1 MKPIYGLIGNP
12 VAHSMSPDIHNAAFQ
27 DLSLDGYYHAF
38 CVKNESLEEAVNGMR
53 ALGIQG
59 FNVTIPHKVSI
70 IKYLDRIDQSAK
82 ILGAVNTVRR
92 EKEQLV
98 GYNTDGEGF
107 LKSLK
112 QSLKKPID
120 ELMILIIG
128 AGGAA
133 RAIFTT
139 LASQHPKQLDVANR
153 TPQKAEAFISLYEGK
168 TRALSL
174 AEAEKNLASYDVLIQ
189 TTSVG
194 MHPNLEACP
203 LNVTK
208 AKKTC
213 LVCDIIYNP
222 LKTAFLKQAE
232 AKGLEILNGIG
243 MFIGQAALSF
253 KLWTGHEPDMEKMK
267 SIVLRK
273 LGGKEC

>member
-12 VAHSMSPDIHNAAFQ
+12 VAHSMSPDIHNAALK

-38 CVKNESLEEAVNGMR
+38 RVENDDLEDAVKGMR

-59 FNVTIPHKVSI
+59 FNVTVPHKVEI
-70 IKYLDRIDQSAK
+70 MKYLDRIDESAK
-82 ILGAVNTVRR
+82 VLGAVNTVRR

-112 QSLKKPID
+112 QSLDQPVS
-120 ELMILIIG
+120 ELSILIIG

-139 LASQHPKQLDVANR
+139 LAAGKPKRLDVANR
-153 TPQKAEAFISLYEGK
+153 TPEKAEAFIHLYDGTK
-168 TRALSL
+168 AMALS
-174 AEAEKNLASYDVLIQ
+174 EAEDDLSVYDVLIQ

-194 MHPNLEACP
+194 MHPHVDDVP
-203 LNVTK
+203 LSLAR
-208 AKKTC
+208 AKETC

-222 LKTAFLKQAE
+222 LKTALLKEAE
-232 AKGLEILNGIG
+232 AKGLKTLNGVG

-253 KLWTGHEPDMEKMK
+253 ELWTGREPDMEKMK

>member
-12 VAHSMSPDIHNAAFQ
+12 VAHSMSPDIHNAALK

-38 CVKNESLEEAVNGMR
+38 RVESDDLEDAVKGMR

-59 FNVTIPHKVSI
+59 FNVTVPHKVEI
-70 IKYLDRIDQSAK
+70 MKYLDRIDESAK
-82 ILGAVNTVRR
+82 VLGAVNTVRR

-112 QSLKKPID
+112 QSLDQPVS
-120 ELMILIIG
+120 ELSILIIG

-139 LASQHPKQLDVANR
+139 LAAEKPKRLDVANR
-153 TPQKAEAFISLYEGK
+153 TPEKAEAFVRLYDGTKAMSL
-168 TRALSL
+168 S
-174 AEAEKNLASYDVLIQ
+174 EAEGDLSVYDVLIQ

-194 MHPNLEACP
+194 MHPNVDDVP
-203 LNVTK
+203 LSLAR
-208 AKKTC
+208 AKETC

-222 LKTAFLKQAE
+222 LKTVLLKEAE
-232 AKGLEILNGIG
+232 AKGLKTLNGVG

-253 KLWTGHEPDMEKMK
+253 ELWTGREPDMEKMK

>member
-12 VAHSMSPDIHNAAFQ
+12 VAHSMSPDIHNAALQ

-38 CVKNESLEEAVNGMR
+38 HVENADLEDAVKGMR
-53 ALGIQG
+53 ALGVQG
-59 FNVTIPHKVSI
+59 FNVTVPHKVSI
-70 IKYLDRIDQSAK
+70 MKYLDRIDDSAK
-82 ILGAVNTVRR
+82 ALGAVNTVRR
-92 EKEQLV
+92 EKEEFV

-107 LKSLK
+107 LKSLE
-112 QSLKKPID
+112 QSLDKPVR
-120 ELMILIIG
+120 ELSLLIIG

-139 LASQHPKQLDVANR
+139 LASKLPNRLDVANR
-153 TPQKAEAFISLYEGK
+153 TPEKAEAFVKLFEGEAK
-168 TRALSL
+168 TLTL
-174 AEAEKNLASYDVLIQ
+174 QEAETNLSAYDVVIQ

-194 MHPNLEACP
+194 MHPNVDAAP
-203 LNVTK
+203 LSLVQ
-208 AKKTC
+208 AKETC

-222 LKTAFLKQAE
+222 LKTALLKEAE
-232 AKGLEILNGIG
+232 AKGLKILDGVG

-253 KLWTGHEPDMEKMK
+253 ELWTGHEPNMEKMK

-273 LGGKEC
+273 LGGK

>member
-12 VAHSMSPDIHNAAFQ
+12 VAHSMSPDIHNAALK

-38 CVKNESLEEAVNGMR
+38 RVENDDLEDAVKGMR

-59 FNVTIPHKVSI
+59 FNVTVPHKVAI
-70 IKYLDRIDQSAK
+70 MKYLDRIDESARV
-82 ILGAVNTVRR
+82 LGAVNTVRR
-92 EKEQLV
+92 EKEELV

-112 QSLKKPID
+112 PSLDKPVS
-120 ELMILIIG
+120 ELSILIIG

-139 LASQHPKQLDVANR
+139 LASERPKRLDVANR
-153 TPQKAEAFISLYEGK
+153 TPEKAEAFIQLYSGQTK
-168 TRALSL
+168 AVSL
-174 AEAEKNLASYDVLIQ
+174 AEAEEHLEAYDVLIQ

-194 MHPNLEACP
+194 MHPHVDDVP
-203 LNVTK
+203 LSLAR
-208 AKKTC
+208 AKETC

-222 LKTAFLKQAE
+222 LKTALLKEAE
-232 AKGLEILNGIG
+232 AKGLHTLNGVG

-253 KLWTGHEPDMEKMK
+253 GLWTGHEPDMEKMK

>member
-12 VAHSMSPDIHNAAFQ
+12 VAHSMSPDIHNAALK

-38 CVKNESLEEAVNGMR
+38 RVETDDLEDAVKGMR

-59 FNVTIPHKVSI
+59 FNVTVPHKVEI
-70 IKYLDRIDQSAK
+70 MKYLDRIDESAK
-82 ILGAVNTVRR
+82 VLGAVNTVRR

-112 QSLKKPID
+112 QSLDQPVS
-120 ELMILIIG
+120 ELSILVIG

-139 LASQHPKQLDVANR
+139 LAAGKPKRLDVANR
-153 TPQKAEAFISLYEGK
+153 TPEKAEAFIHLYDGTK
-168 TRALSL
+168 AMALS
-174 AEAEKNLASYDVLIQ
+174 EAEDDLSVYDVLIQ

-194 MHPNLEACP
+194 MHPHVDDVP
-203 LNVTK
+203 LSLAR
-208 AKKTC
+208 AKETC

-222 LKTAFLKQAE
+222 LKTALLKEAE
-232 AKGLEILNGIG
+232 AKGLKTLNGVG

-253 KLWTGHEPDMEKMK
+253 ELWTGREPDMEKMK

>member
-12 VAHSMSPDIHNAAFQ
+12 VAHSMSPDIHNAALK

-38 CVKNESLEEAVNGMR
+38 RVETDDLEDAVKGMR

-59 FNVTIPHKVSI
+59 FNVTVPHKVEI
-70 IKYLDRIDQSAK
+70 MKYLDRIDESAK
-82 ILGAVNTVRR
+82 VLGAVNTVRR

-112 QSLKKPID
+112 QSLDQPVS
-120 ELMILIIG
+120 ELSILIIG

-139 LASQHPKQLDVANR
+139 LAAGKPKRLDVANR
-153 TPQKAEAFISLYEGK
+153 TPEKAEAFIHLYDGTK
-168 TRALSL
+168 AMALS
-174 AEAEKNLASYDVLIQ
+174 EAEDDLSVYDVLIQ

-194 MHPNLEACP
+194 MHPHVDDVP
-203 LNVTK
+203 LSLAR
-208 AKKTC
+208 AKETC

-222 LKTAFLKQAE
+222 LKTALLKEAE
-232 AKGLEILNGIG
+232 AKGLKTLNGVG

-253 KLWTGHEPDMEKMK
+253 ELWTGREPDMEKMK

>member
-12 VAHSMSPDIHNAAFQ
+12 VAHSMSPDIHNAALQ
-27 DLSLDGYYHAF
+27 DLSLDGHYHAF
-38 CVKNESLEEAVNGMR
+38 RVEKDDLEDAVKGMR
-53 ALGIQG
+53 ALGVQG
-59 FNVTIPHKVSI
+59 FNVTVPHKVSI
-70 IKYLDRIDQSAK
+70 MKYLDRIDESAK
-82 ILGAVNTVRR
+82 ALGAVNTVRR
-92 EKEQLV
+92 EKDGLV

-112 QSLKKPID
+112 QSLDRPIR
-120 ELMILIIG
+120 ELSVLIVG

-139 LASQHPKQLDVANR
+139 LASQRPQRLDVANR
-153 TPQKAEAFISLYEGK
+153 TPEKAEAFTGLFEGEVQ
-168 TRALSL
+168 ALTL
-174 AEAEKNLASYDVLIQ
+174 QEAEANLSAYDVVIQ

-194 MHPNLEACP
+194 MHPDVDDAPISLANAKEAS
-203 LNVTK
+203 
-208 AKKTC
+208 

-222 LKTAFLKQAE
+222 LKTALLKEAE
-232 AKGLEILNGIG
+232 AKGLKILDGVG

-253 KLWTGHEPDMEKMK
+253 ELWTGREPNIEKMK

-273 LGGKEC
+273 LGGTTC

>member
-12 VAHSMSPDIHNAAFQ
+12 VAHSMSPDIHNAALQ

-38 CVKNESLEEAVNGMR
+38 HVENADLEDAVKGMR
-53 ALGIQG
+53 ALGVQG
-59 FNVTIPHKVSI
+59 FNVTVPHKVSI
-70 IKYLDRIDQSAK
+70 MKYLDRIDDSAK
-82 ILGAVNTVRR
+82 ALGAVNTVRR
-92 EKEQLV
+92 EKEEFV

-107 LKSLK
+107 LKSLE
-112 QSLKKPID
+112 QSLDKPVR
-120 ELMILIIG
+120 ELSLLIIG

-139 LASQHPKQLDVANR
+139 LASKLPNRLDVANR
-153 TPQKAEAFISLYEGK
+153 TPEKAEAFVKLFEGEAK
-168 TRALSL
+168 TLTL
-174 AEAEKNLASYDVLIQ
+174 QEAETNLSAYDVVIQ

-194 MHPNLEACP
+194 MHPNVGAAP
-203 LNVTK
+203 LSLVQ
-208 AKKTC
+208 AKETC

-222 LKTAFLKQAE
+222 LKTALLKEAE
-232 AKGLEILNGIG
+232 AKGLKVLDGVG

-253 KLWTGHEPDMEKMK
+253 ELWTGHEPNMEKMK

-273 LGGKEC
+273 LGGK

>member
-12 VAHSMSPDIHNAAFQ
+12 VAHSMSPDIHNAALQ

-38 CVKNESLEEAVNGMR
+38 HVENADLEDAVKGMR
-53 ALGIQG
+53 ALGVQG
-59 FNVTIPHKVSI
+59 FNVTVPHKVSI
-70 IKYLDRIDQSAK
+70 MKYLDRIDDSAK
-82 ILGAVNTVRR
+82 ALGAVNTVRR
-92 EKEQLV
+92 EKEEFV

-107 LKSLK
+107 LKSLE
-112 QSLKKPID
+112 QSLDKPVR
-120 ELMILIIG
+120 ELSLLIIG

-139 LASQHPKQLDVANR
+139 LASKLPNRLDVANR
-153 TPQKAEAFISLYEGK
+153 TPEKAEAFVKLFEGEAK
-168 TRALSL
+168 TLTL
-174 AEAEKNLASYDVLIQ
+174 QEAETNLSAYDVVIQ

-194 MHPNLEACP
+194 MHPNVDAAP
-203 LNVTK
+203 LSLVQ
-208 AKKTC
+208 AKETC

-222 LKTAFLKQAE
+222 LKTALLQEAE
-232 AKGLEILNGIG
+232 AKGLKILDGVG

-253 KLWTGHEPDMEKMK
+253 ELWTGHEPNMEKMK

-273 LGGKEC
+273 LGGK

>member
-12 VAHSMSPDIHNAAFQ
+12 VAHSMSPDIHNAALK

-38 CVKNESLEEAVNGMR
+38 RVETDDLEDAVKGMR

-59 FNVTIPHKVSI
+59 FNVTVPHKVEI
-70 IKYLDRIDQSAK
+70 MKYLDRIDESAK
-82 ILGAVNTVRR
+82 VLGAVNTVRR

-112 QSLKKPID
+112 QSID
-120 ELMILIIG
+120 QPVSELSILIIG

-139 LASQHPKQLDVANR
+139 LAAGKPKRLDVANR
-153 TPQKAEAFISLYEGK
+153 TPEKAEAFIHLYDGTK
-168 TRALSL
+168 AMALS
-174 AEAEKNLASYDVLIQ
+174 EAEDDLSVYDVLIQ

-194 MHPNLEACP
+194 MHPHVDDVP
-203 LNVTK
+203 LSLAR
-208 AKKTC
+208 AKETC

-222 LKTAFLKQAE
+222 LKTALLKEAE
-232 AKGLEILNGIG
+232 AKGLKTLNGVG

-253 KLWTGHEPDMEKMK
+253 ELWTGREPDMEKMK

>member
-12 VAHSMSPDIHNAAFQ
+12 VAHSMSPDIHNAALK

-38 CVKNESLEEAVNGMR
+38 RVESDDLEDAVKGMR

-59 FNVTIPHKVSI
+59 FNVTVPHKVEI
-70 IKYLDRIDQSAK
+70 MKYLDRIDESAK
-82 ILGAVNTVRR
+82 VLGAVNTVRR

-112 QSLKKPID
+112 QSLDQPVS
-120 ELMILIIG
+120 ELSILIIG

-139 LASQHPKQLDVANR
+139 LAAEKPKRLDVANR
-153 TPQKAEAFISLYEGK
+153 TPEKAEAFVRLYDGTKAMSL
-168 TRALSL
+168 S
-174 AEAEKNLASYDVLIQ
+174 EAEGDLSVYDVLIQ

-194 MHPNLEACP
+194 MHPNVDDVP
-203 LNVTK
+203 LSLAR
-208 AKKTC
+208 AKETC

-222 LKTAFLKQAE
+222 LKTVLLKEAE
-232 AKGLEILNGIG
+232 AKALKTLNGVG

-253 KLWTGHEPDMEKMK
+253 ELWTGREPDMEKMK